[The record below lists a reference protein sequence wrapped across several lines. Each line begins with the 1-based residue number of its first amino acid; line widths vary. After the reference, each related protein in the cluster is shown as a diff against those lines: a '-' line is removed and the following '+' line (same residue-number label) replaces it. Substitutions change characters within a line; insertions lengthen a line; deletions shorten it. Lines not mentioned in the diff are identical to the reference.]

1 MCYGKIWG
9 SGVEPLAK
17 EFGAS
22 RETIYRYLRTS

>member
-1 MCYGKIWG
+1 MWG

-22 RETIYRYLRTS
+22 RETIYRYLRTG

>member
-1 MCYGKIWG
+1 MWG

>member
-1 MCYGKIWG
+1 MWG

-22 RETIYRYLRTS
+22 RETIYRYLRM